1 MFFYE
6 NFLILVDYKKLMA
19 LFEHL
24 MTLYV
29 LYFYEISIRD
39 SQMSKYDTYLSLS
52 VIDLLV
58 TVLYNL
64 NIDKET

>member
-19 LFEHL
+19 LFEYL

-64 NIDKET
+64 NINKET

>member
-1 MFFYE
+1 
-6 NFLILVDYKKLMA
+6 MA

-29 LYFYEISIRD
+29 LYFYEISIHD